1 MKRFSICFIVIITAL
16 FITCCKKADVSYV
29 HCRDSLYN
37 NMQNI
42 SHYNGCILPMADGSV
57 IYSVTTHQGDDDG
70 LYIKA
75 PDGTVRQLLSGWY
88 FNLQVADGNLYAATT
103 ESVVYGPEYL
113 KRINL
118 KTGKEDTF
126 SYQTSHAYI
135 LSDGSVIYSDI
146 DGVHVCSS
154 WEDQSELILSKTD
167 STLHMKANEAGEVF
181 IFNLDA
187 LYLYEP
193 KADVKTIYS
202 APEQYLIWNIAC
214 MGNNIAIIL
223 QHDDEYIARYITIDG
238 TLVSENEMRV
248 IHHPQY
254 TAKDLSG
261 EPYIVDENGAKILS
275 SNHIPFDLNCKLGD
289 KYLISIAPGGPEL
302 ATFDEGKTIYTLSDT
317 DLKKLE

>member
-1 MKRFSICFIVIITAL
+1 MKKLFICFIILISVL
-16 FITCCKKADVSYV
+16 VLTCCKKVDVSYV
-29 HCRDSLYN
+29 HCIDSPYN

-42 SHYNGCILPMADGSV
+42 SDYNGCILPMADGSV

-75 PDGTVRQLLSGWY
+75 SDGTVRQLLSGWY
-88 FNLQVADGNLYAATT
+88 FNLQAADGNLYAVTT
-103 ESVVYGPEYL
+103 ENEVYGPIYF
-113 KRINL
+113 KQINL
-118 KTGKEDTF
+118 ETGKEDTF

-154 WEDQSELILSKTD
+154 WEDQSELILSKAD
-167 STLHMKANEAGEVF
+167 SILLHMKANEAGEVF
-181 IFNLDA
+181 IFDEDT

-248 IHHPQY
+248 IHHQY
-254 TAKDLSG
+254 TDNLSG
-261 EPYIVDENGAKILS
+261 EQYIVDENGAKILS
-275 SNHIPFDLNCKLGD
+275 GNHIPFDLNCKLGD
-289 KYLISIAPGGPEL
+289 RYLISIAPGGSEVSM
-302 ATFDEGKTIYTLSDT
+302 FDEGKIIYTLSGS
-317 DLKKLE
+317 DLKKFE